1 MSIKIGQASLG
12 ETGGWNQKPGNQ
24 TGRELNISYWYNGH
38 WLGLLRYKD
47 PRKAERAAQ
56 TCEAAIKNRNIGYD
70 MSDRNTAYEAARAVN
85 WDVSKITKPVE
96 TDCSGLQTLCAVAA
110 GCKGVEEL
118 YRKQGNSCTTYCMLH
133 DWPTT
138 GQFEMLSGKKFLT
151 DDRWLRR
158 GDILVSQGHT
168 VMALDDGEMEDEN
181 MDKDRFAELF
191 GQMRKDLQDNDCSQ
205 YSEEARQWA
214 TEKGI
219 VLGGGTLEDGEP
231 NYMWQDM
238 MTREQFVTVL
248 YRFAKLAGLA

>member
-1 MSIKIGQASLG
+1 MNTAECNAYAKINLSLDI
-12 ETGGWNQKPGNQ
+12 
-24 TGRELNISYWYNGH
+24 TGRREDGYHTVDMVMQSVSLCDRVRVTLNDTGEVILKCSKPHIPCDG
-38 WLGLLRYKD
+38 
-47 PRKAERAAQ
+47 
-56 TCEAAIKNRNIGYD
+56 
-70 MSDRNTAYEAARAVN
+70 RNTAYAAAEAVDFALG
-85 WDVSKITKPVE
+85 KINKPVE
-96 TDCSGLQTLCAVAA
+96 TDCSAFMMLCAISA
-110 GCKGVEEL
+110 GATEL
-118 YRKQGNSCTTYCMLH
+118 KKLFKRQGNSCTTYCMLH

>member
-1 MSIKIGQASLG
+1 MAAYAAAEAVDFALGKI
-12 ETGGWNQKPGNQ
+12 N
-24 TGRELNISYWYNGH
+24 
-38 WLGLLRYKD
+38 
-47 PRKAERAAQ
+47 
-56 TCEAAIKNRNIGYD
+56 
-70 MSDRNTAYEAARAVN
+70 
-85 WDVSKITKPVE
+85 KPVE
-96 TDCSGLQTLCAVAA
+96 TDCSAFMMLCAISA
-110 GCKGVEEL
+110 GATEL
-118 YRKQGNSCTTYCMLH
+118 KKLFRRQGNSCTTYCMLH
-133 DWPTT
+133 GWPTT

-151 DDRWLRR
+151 EDSWLRR